1 MENPAELPPALRE
14 AMRNKGIDLEL
25 TLSILSNYNR
35 GKYDSVEPVRVKEL
49 PSVDGSTVLDL
60 TGEIRYRVPRTEAK
74 ARLSAIDRSIDPE
87 SIGIPDRDDIVF
99 DREALRRLGVL
110 LYPYTA
116 YGVLNGGSA
125 TSYADTG
132 KNASFDRAL
141 FAFLEP
147 EFTRMAELSGGRAK
161 GVTPAFLNPD
171 GTPGPSFL
179 ELKLRALLV
188 RAAEYRAATGR
199 TMPPGT
205 VFFQMTSVRTDREL
219 SEALDSYRESPLL
232 SDLIRSTGID
242 PTRAAG
248 GIQPLIAAY
257 THGSEGRPKRVFS
270 RAWGKENEPLPL
282 PGGHGQNF
290 AVLAETYRALYR
302 EGKRFAYLGNV
313 DNIGF
318 TVSAV
323 ELAMLALSGRG
334 AGFEFSFRTPVDVK
348 GGVLV
353 RDQRGRLNAAD
364 IGPAITNDEVRS
376 AEAGGRRALFNCATG
391 LFDLAWLT
399 KNLESITE
407 NLPMRWSDQ
416 EKDAGNYSQAEQ
428 VTWEIIG
435 MMDEFLVFGVD
446 KFERFLAAK
455 LLVETLL
462 TSGTGLGKPGY
473 PRNETL
479 DRDLEPLSRK
489 LHAGLV
495 NRLEEAYGMRLAGGR
510 WEPIPVHELE
520 ARYRAG

>member
-1 MENPAELPPALRE
+1 MEHQTEPSPALRK
-14 AMRNKGIDLEL
+14 AMQGKGIDIEL
-25 TLSILSNYNR
+25 TLSILSNCNR
-35 GKYDSVEPVRVKEL
+35 GRYDGIEPVRVKEL
-49 PSVDGSTVLDL
+49 PSVDGSTVVDL
-60 TGEIRYRVPRTEAK
+60 TGEIRYRVPRDEAK
-74 ARLSAIDRSIDPE
+74 ARLAGIDRSIDPDAF
-87 SIGIPDRDDIVF
+87 GTPDTGDLVF
-99 DREALRRLGVL
+99 DRGALTRLGVL
-110 LYPYTA
+110 LYPFTA

-141 FAFLEP
+141 FSFLEP
-147 EFTRMAELSGGRAK
+147 EFTRMAGLSGGRAK

-179 ELKLRALLV
+179 ELKLRALLI
-188 RAAEYRAATGR
+188 RALEYRAATGR
-199 TMPPGT
+199 RVPPGT
-205 VFFQMTSVRTDREL
+205 VFFQMTSVYTDREL
-219 SEALDSYRESPLL
+219 AEALAAYRESPLL
-232 SDLIRSTGID
+232 SDLIRSTGLD

-248 GIQPLIAAY
+248 AVQPLIAAY
-257 THGSEGRPKRVFS
+257 THSSEGRPKRVFS

-318 TVSAV
+318 TVSPV
-323 ELAMLALSGRG
+323 ELAMLALSGRS

-353 RDQRGRLNAAD
+353 RDLRGRLNAAD
-364 IGPAITNDEVRS
+364 IGPAISNDEVRS

-391 LFDLAWLT
+391 LFDLSWLT
-399 KNLESITE
+399 ENLEPVIE

-416 EKDAGNYSQAEQ
+416 EKDAGTYAQAEQ
-428 VTWEIIG
+428 VTWEILG

-462 TSGTGLGKPGY
+462 TSGTGLGNPAY
-473 PRNETL
+473 PRSETP

-489 LHAGLV
+489 LNGGLV
-495 NRLEEAYGMRLAGGR
+495 QRLGREYGMRCAGGR
-510 WEPIPVHELE
+510 WEPVPAPELE